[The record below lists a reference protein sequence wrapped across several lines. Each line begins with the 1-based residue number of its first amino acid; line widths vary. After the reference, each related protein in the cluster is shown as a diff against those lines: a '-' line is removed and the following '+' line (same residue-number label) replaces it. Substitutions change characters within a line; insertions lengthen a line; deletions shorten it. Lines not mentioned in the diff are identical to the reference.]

1 MNDLLKGSS
10 EFSRDRSNRSDTES
24 GHGPGNSGDLGLAG
38 FFNKVQEIEK
48 QYEKLDKHLKKL
60 QGAHEETKAVTKAP
74 AMKSIKQRMERD
86 VDEVGKISRFIKGK
100 IEELDRENL
109 ENRSK
114 PGCGKGTGVDRTR
127 TATTIA
133 VKKKFKDKISEF
145 QMVDRLIETGY
156 SKQIFQKAI
165 MEQGRGQI
173 MDTLAEIQERHDA
186 VRGLEKKLLDLQQ
199 VFLDMAVLVD
209 AQGEM
214 LDNIENMVSS
224 AVDHVQSGNNQ
235 LTKALKKQKSSRKW
249 MCISI
254 LILLIIV
261 IITVVSVLKPWTQ
274 KHGAHG
280 A

>member
-145 QMVDRLIETGY
+145 QMVDRLIETGD
-156 SKQIFQKAI
+156 SEQIFQKAI

-186 VRGLEKKLLDLQQ
+186 VRDLEKKLLDLQQ

-249 MCISI
+249 MCIAI

>member
-100 IEELDRENL
+100 IEELDREN
-109 ENRSK
+109 RSK

-145 QMVDRLIETGY
+145 QTLRQNIHQEYREVVERRVFTVTG
-156 SKQIFQKAI
+156 
-165 MEQGRGQI
+165 
-173 MDTLAEIQERHDA
+173 
-186 VRGLEKKLLDLQQ
+186 QQ
-199 VFLDMAVLVD
+199 ADEEAM
-209 AQGEM
+209 
-214 LDNIENMVSS
+214 
-224 AVDHVQSGNNQ
+224 
-235 LTKALKKQKSSRKW
+235 T
-249 MCISI
+249 
-254 LILLIIV
+254 
-261 IITVVSVLKPWTQ
+261 
-274 KHGAHG
+274 
-280 A
+280 

>member
-145 QMVDRLIETGY
+145 QVSCYVCIKLGHFL
-156 SKQIFQKAI
+156 SPCV
-165 MEQGRGQI
+165 QI

-249 MCISI
+249 MCIAI

-274 KHGAHG
+274 KHGA
-280 A
+280 

>member
-100 IEELDRENL
+100 IEELDRE
-109 ENRSK
+109 
-114 PGCGKGTGVDRTR
+114 
-127 TATTIA
+127 
-133 VKKKFKDKISEF
+133 
-145 QMVDRLIETGY
+145 MVDRLIETGY
-156 SKQIFQKAI
+156 SEQIFQKAI
-165 MEQGRGQI
+165 MEQGRGQVGNMTYVCNKATI

-274 KHGAHG
+274 KHGA
-280 A
+280 